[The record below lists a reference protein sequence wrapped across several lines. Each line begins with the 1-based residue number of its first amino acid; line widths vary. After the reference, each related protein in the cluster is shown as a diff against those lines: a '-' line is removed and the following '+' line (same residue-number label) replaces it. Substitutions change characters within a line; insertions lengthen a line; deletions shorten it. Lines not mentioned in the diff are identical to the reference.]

1 MIGIN
6 QKLQHEING
15 CKDLVQRLKSLRSC
29 VTSRL
34 KSQQDYCVIV
44 GKLPKKKAQY
54 SLEIDQKHIALRVYR
69 EYQSVSFKFSFQT
82 GRLKGSHTY
91 NDQKTRLQRFN
102 HYIQQI
108 AAASKYSPC
117 AMKQAKRGAA
127 Q

>member
-15 CKDLVQRLKSLRSC
+15 CKDLVKRLKSLRSC

-34 KSQQDYCVIV
+34 KSHNDYCVIV

-54 SLEIDQKHIALRVYR
+54 RLEIDQKHIALRVYR
-69 EYQSVSFKFSFQT
+69 EYQSVSFKFSFP
-82 GRLKGSHTY
+82 Y
-91 NDQKTRLQRFN
+91 NDQKTQLQRFN

-117 AMKQAKRGAA
+117 AMKQAKRGN
-127 Q
+127 